1 MFDLHG
7 ATLLVPKLFT
17 IYDLLFDDVRKSY
30 LVLWN
35 CHESENI
42 LKISDNDE
50 TDTRLNTNMFRYSY

>member
-35 CHESENI
+35 GHESENI

-50 TDTRLNTNMFRYSY
+50 TDTHLNTNMFRYSY